1 MEIGLVEHRNH
12 DFEKAPAKNV
22 IFTCLGQIILLSVS
36 KFYISSVQLSNRCE
50 QVSPGEPS
58 HFDYL
63 KQSLI
68 VFLVMTCILLS
79 GCTWFDMEEED
90 SLPKIVL
97 KNEKANEKG
106 NYIVRIEETIPTVR
120 ARNIEI
126 GFEKPDG
133 SRITFL
139 SGGETTGTTLDNIYS
154 TVIGGTSKDH
164 QVVFYDLDDDQ
175 RLAGRP
181 QRTEGLNSSNL
192 GRDLIYIY
200 PKLGA
205 EDFNDPEYSIEGFK
219 LILRWR
225 NDDPYVPDTD
235 FKKKKDDE
243 GALIASITLIAK
255 PSAIDDSGRENELQD
270 SPDSDNK
277 TIYGIVLL
285 VILCIVITVVLYPKL
300 KENELNYVVE
310 NVKEVIARL

>member
-1 MEIGLVEHRNH
+1 
-12 DFEKAPAKNV
+12 
-22 IFTCLGQIILLSVS
+22 
-36 KFYISSVQLSNRCE
+36 
-50 QVSPGEPS
+50 
-58 HFDYL
+58 
-63 KQSLI
+63 
-68 VFLVMTCILLS
+68 
-79 GCTWFDMEEED
+79 MEEED

-106 NYIVRIEETIPTVR
+106 NYIVRIEETVPTVR

-126 GFEKPDG
+126 GFENPDG
-133 SRITFL
+133 SDIRFL
-139 SGGETTGTTLDNIYS
+139 SGGEVKGTTLDNIYS
-154 TVIGGTSKDH
+154 TVIGETSKDH

-205 EDFNDPEYSIEGFK
+205 EDFDDPEYSIEGFK

-235 FKKKKDDE
+235 FQKKKDDE
-243 GALIASITLIAK
+243 GAIIASISLIAN
-255 PSAIDDSGRENELQD
+255 PPAIDNSGREDEAQESADRDKKNLF
-270 SPDSDNK
+270 
-277 TIYGIVLL
+277 GMVLL
-285 VILCIVITVVLYPKL
+285 AILCIVIIVVLW
-300 KENELNYVVE
+300 NSNLNP
-310 NVKEVIARL
+310 